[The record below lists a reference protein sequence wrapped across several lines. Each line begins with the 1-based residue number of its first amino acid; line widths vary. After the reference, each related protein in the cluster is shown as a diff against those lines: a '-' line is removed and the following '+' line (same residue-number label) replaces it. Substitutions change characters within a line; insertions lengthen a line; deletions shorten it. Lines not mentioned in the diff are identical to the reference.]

1 MQGLMM
7 LQDAIEQE
15 RRPLGWVAGDQQ
27 IVKPAL
33 PSRRDLLQQDRNR
46 ATELR
51 GPDTV

>member
-15 RRPLGWVAGDQQ
+15 RRPLSWMVGDQQ
-27 IVKPAL
+27 VVKPAM
-33 PSRRDLLQQDRNR
+33 PSQRDLLQEDRNR

-51 GPDTV
+51 PPGSV